1 MNNKI
6 KVSWTL
12 SLVFMIMAATELWII
27 FWISFIVFAI
37 MSVILI
43 DSQNTEVEKNDYE

>member
-1 MNNKI
+1 MRNKI
-6 KVSWTL
+6 KVSWAL
-12 SLVFMIMAATELWII
+12 SLAFMIMAATEL
-27 FWISFIVFAI
+27 WISFIVFAI